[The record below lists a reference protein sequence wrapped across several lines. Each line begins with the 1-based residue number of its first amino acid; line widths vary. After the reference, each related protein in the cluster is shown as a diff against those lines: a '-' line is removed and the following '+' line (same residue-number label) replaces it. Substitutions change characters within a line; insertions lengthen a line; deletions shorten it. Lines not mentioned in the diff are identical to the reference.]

1 VFSAIKPFLFAWLLW
16 LVPRISRRRRRAA
29 PLTRNVPSVLT
40 VCCVYVLCAQ
50 SVRLSK
56 HGIYHVSSGDR
67 KDRSND
73 AMRLNWGLGTPLPD
87 LSSL

>member
-1 VFSAIKPFLFAWLLW
+1 MADGVGTKFITGK
-16 LVPRISRRRRRAA
+16 
-29 PLTRNVPSVLT
+29 
-40 VCCVYVLCAQ
+40 

-67 KDRSND
+67 KERSND
-73 AMRLNWGLGTPLPD
+73 AMRLNWGLGAPLPD